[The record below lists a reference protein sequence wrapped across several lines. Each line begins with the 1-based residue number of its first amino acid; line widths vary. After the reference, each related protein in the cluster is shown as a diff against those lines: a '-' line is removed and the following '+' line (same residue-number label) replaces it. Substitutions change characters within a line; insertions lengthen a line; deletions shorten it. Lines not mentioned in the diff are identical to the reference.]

1 MQNVPVRAKFL
12 AKLLLFLLIFSLI
25 ALAGCFGG
33 GDDTPATTTTQV
45 PPVISIVPPPTAPP
59 TTAPTTRPTSDEPG
73 APFTI
78 TVKPGDT
85 LSGIADQFNTTIEVI
100 LELNPDLENPDLI
113 RPGATLNVPAP
124 RVN

>member
-1 MQNVPVRAKFL
+1 MQNVPIRAKLL
-12 AKLLLFLLIFSLI
+12 AKLLLFSLI

-59 TTAPTTRPTSDEPG
+59 TTAPTTRPASDEPG
-73 APFTI
+73 APFAITI
-78 TVKPGDT
+78 KPGDT

-100 LELNPDLENPDLI
+100 LELNPDLTNPDLI

>member
-12 AKLLLFLLIFSLI
+12 AKLLLFSLV
-25 ALAGCFGG
+25 ALPGCFGG
-33 GDDTPATTTTQV
+33 GDDTPSTTTTQV
-45 PPVISIVPPPTAPP
+45 PPVVSVVPPPPTAPP
-59 TTAPTTRPTSDEPG
+59 TTAPTSVPAPDESG
-73 APFTI
+73 APFAVTI
-78 TVKPGDT
+78 KPGDT
-85 LSGIADQFNTTIEVI
+85 LSGIANQFNTTIEVI